1 MVFSVQYNIA
11 YNCLAQPWS
20 YIGFSIGLM
29 VADELADMPT
39 CRKYSHLADESSQSR
54 GKLLKQVLV

>member
-29 VADELADMPT
+29 VADELADMPLPKVQSS
-39 CRKYSHLADESSQSR
+39 RDESSQSR